1 VLVAITFGETLTAAD
16 VTYLRESLQ
25 LLRDKMPAWAQCVEE
40 AKPLVLA
47 IDLDEGT
54 HGHAAVAKCCF
65 AESRGLI
72 TFGHHFGTLADSS
85 DPDSQSPEARRITF
99 LATFAHEITH
109 IRDQRAA
116 KFLTKTNRKD
126 CIAAEKSGLGKQLE
140 FQQDGLTLELG
151 HDAASTQMYH
161 ARLAQNVQ
169 AETAALR
176 SRDSWDLYCGA
187 FEK

>member
-1 VLVAITFGETLTAAD
+1 MLGRIMDPADQMEYTHDVSIVREHLDQTTFQVAWSEGRTMTLEHAIEYALEEVQSESRQNPLPITQKTRPDVLVAITFGEMLTAAD

-47 IDLDEGT
+47 VDLDEGT

-99 LATFAHEITH
+99 LAA
-109 IRDQRAA
+109 
-116 KFLTKTNRKD
+116 FLHDSFSAPT
-126 CIAAEKSGLGKQLE
+126 CI
-140 FQQDGLTLELG
+140 
-151 HDAASTQMYH
+151 
-161 ARLAQNVQ
+161 
-169 AETAALR
+169 
-176 SRDSWDLYCGA
+176 
-187 FEK
+187 